1 MVDKIQE
8 WKGGVKTMF
17 GMVCKHPQASYTGV
31 QKFLQQEW
39 ALLQCATQGL
49 GEDFWQVEKALQ
61 KEFLQSLFLRE
72 EAHLLGRPIM
82 EFTVKHAGLAI
93 PYPNPTA
100 QGN

>member
-1 MVDKIQE
+1 MD
-8 WKGGVKTMF
+8 GVAH
-17 GMVCKHPQASYTGV
+17 KHPQAAYTGLHMS
-31 QKFLQQEW
+31 LQQYW
-39 ALLQCATQGL
+39 YFVQRATQGL
-49 GEDFWQVEKALQ
+49 GEDFWPVEKALQ